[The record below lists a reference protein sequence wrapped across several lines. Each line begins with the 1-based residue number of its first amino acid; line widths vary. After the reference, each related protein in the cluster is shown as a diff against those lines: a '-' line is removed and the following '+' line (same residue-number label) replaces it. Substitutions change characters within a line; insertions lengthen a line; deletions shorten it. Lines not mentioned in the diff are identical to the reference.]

1 MPENVMKAMAIRP
14 VSNIVIP
21 SPRNGFGTFEYFNFS
36 RIAAIAIIA
45 SIQPIPDE
53 IPKTVD

>member
-1 MPENVMKAMAIRP
+1 MAINP
-14 VSNIVIP
+14 VRSMVMP
-21 SPRNGFGTFEYFNFS
+21 KPRNAFGTFEYFIFS
-36 RIAAIAIIA
+36 RIAAMEMIA